1 VRLAP
6 SPAEDAGRQGG
17 EADVNP
23 DRTTERVGKMKIT
36 ASYERNIVNF
46 AVP

>member
-1 VRLAP
+1 LREALF
-6 SPAEDAGRQGG
+6 PAQDAGRQGG

-36 ASYERNIVNF
+36 ASYERNIVNL